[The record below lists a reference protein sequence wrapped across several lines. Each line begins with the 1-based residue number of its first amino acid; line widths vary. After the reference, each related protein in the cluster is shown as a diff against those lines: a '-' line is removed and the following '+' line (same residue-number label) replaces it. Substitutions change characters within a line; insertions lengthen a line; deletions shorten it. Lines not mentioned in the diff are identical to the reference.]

1 MLGKSYDIL
10 HFYSRCITET
20 IRKIGYAN
28 SCIFFK
34 NFQLSYS
41 IFFFRNSNSKT
52 IFFLDRNVLQFSKN
66 LQKDSPKMVPKY
78 SHINLTND

>member
-28 SCIFFK
+28 TCIFFK

-41 IFFFRNSNSKT
+41 IFFLEIQILKLFFPRSKRSP
-52 IFFLDRNVLQFSKN
+52 IF
-66 LQKDSPKMVPKY
+66 
-78 SHINLTND
+78 

>member
-28 SCIFFK
+28 TCIFFK

-41 IFFFRNSNSKT
+41 IFFFRNSNSKI
-52 IFFLDRNVLQFSKN
+52 IFSSIETFSNFLRIFKKIL
-66 LQKDSPKMVPKY
+66 PKLFQNIP
-78 SHINLTND
+78 I